1 MEAASIEQENKDV
14 GREIRKLEQLAAKIR
29 QVNTET
35 EQNILE
41 NEQESEAVFERIGEA
56 REKLECYEKLIATR
70 EKINRETAQQLIGK
84 TEELAKL
91 QHQKEYLDKVLQG
104 EKMQEYQLEKAE
116 TELETVLAIR
126 QQKLM
131 LLQQENAEYQ
141 GALSSEAM
149 ERAKNDAELIRLKE
163 YLQTL
168 VSANE
173 QLFLEL
179 ERSCAQDRR
188 VQVMLSEK
196 LEKLMTVNDK
206 IEAN

>member
-1 MEAASIEQENKDV
+1 MLS
-14 GREIRKLEQLAAKIR
+14 
-29 QVNTET
+29 
-35 EQNILE
+35 
-41 NEQESEAVFERIGEA
+41 
-56 REKLECYEKLIATR
+56 
-70 EKINRETAQQLIGK
+70 
-84 TEELAKL
+84 
-91 QHQKEYLDKVLQG
+91 QG
-104 EKMQEYQLEKAE
+104 CWVALGDE
-116 TELETVLAIR
+116 LAIR

-196 LEKLMTVNDK
+196 LEKLVTVNDK